1 MIEKLKMESP
11 DLSQEHIKEIQ
22 KLFPDVVTEEQ
33 VDGNTKLGIDFEKL
47 KQELSSSLIDDGKER
62 YQMTWPGKM
71 EAIRLSNTPT
81 TATLRPLPEKSVD
94 FDKTQ
99 NVYIEGDNLE
109 VLKIIRETYLN
120 KIKMIYI
127 DPPYNTGNGFVYN
140 DKFKQSQE
148 EYQQSTD
155 EYDELGNRMV
165 KNPESS
171 GRYHTDWLNMI
182 YPRIKL
188 ARDFLKDDGII
199 FISIDDNEVDNLK
212 KVCNELF
219 GDHNFIAQ
227 MVIEGTPKND
237 PLIIST
243 AHEYCLVYVKNYA
256 VASTKEWGFHN
267 PFFDDIQSIF
277 NLNKP
282 DYLKINQKLKEY
294 FKEKGL
300 DKENIANYKYSDAKG
315 VFRIGPIDDPQRGGP
330 KDNRYNPITG
340 EKLKTPNSG
349 WRCSIDTW
357 NEWVKNDEILFPA
370 DNTKLVSRK
379 VYIKQGQLDLLRGY
393 YKIQTRKDT
402 DYLKSLFNSK
412 VFSFPKPVELI
423 KKFIDSSIKNDDIV
437 MDFFA
442 GSSTTAQAVSELN
455 AERLSRNEIKQ
466 IRYILVQLPE
476 DLYKN
481 LKNAQGNREKDTC
494 QNAINYCLA
503 NHLSPTLTSIG
514 ETRIKLSNEN
524 IVRRYPLTSTYLDVG
539 FRVFKLDSSNMQND
553 FYSSK
558 EMTKSLIET
567 TIDNV
572 KPDRTDMDLL
582 IQVMLNLG
590 LLLSSKI
597 EKKIIGNKTVYLVN
611 GNDLVACFDAGL
623 TNDEIK
629 QIAQLQPVY
638 AAFRDSCFSSDSVG
652 INNEQIFK
660 TISPSTS
667 IKVL

>member
-11 DLSQEHIKEIQ
+11 DLFQEHIKEIQ

-109 VLKIIRETYLN
+109 VLKVIRETYLN

-127 DPPYNTGNGFVYN
+127 DPPYNTGNDFVYN

-165 KNPESS
+165 KNPESN
-171 GRYHTDWLNMI
+171 GRYHTDWLNMM
-182 YPRIKL
+182 YPRLKV
-188 ARDFLKDDGII
+188 ARDLLTEDGVLLV
-199 FISIDDNEVDNLK
+199 SIDDNEQSNLK
-212 KVCNELF
+212 KIIDEIF
-219 GDHNFIAQ
+219 GEKNFIAQ
-227 MVIEGTPKND
+227 FIWRGGRRNASKFV
-237 PLIIST
+237 ST
-243 AHEYCLVYVKNYA
+243 SHEYMLCYAKDLNYCSDIGVSWHERKKGLKEIYEEVKYLQNKYGNDFQG
-256 VASTKEWGFHN
+256 ASKELKEWYKSL
-267 PFFDDIQSIF
+267 PDDSPAKDNEHYNWIDQ
-277 NLNKP
+277 
-282 DYLKINQKLKEY
+282 
-294 FKEKGL
+294 
-300 DKENIANYKYSDAKG
+300 KG
-315 VFRIGPIDDPQRGGP
+315 VYFASDISRGGGGGP
-330 KDNRYNPITG
+330 KWDIVNPTTKNIVQTPARGWSYSSKEDLLTDIKNGLIHFNGDGVPCKKRYLKENESQLVETVFYKDRRGSSKRLRNLMGGDYFPFPKDDEIISKFISVFTSSDSIVLDFFSGSATTG
-340 EKLKTPNSG
+340 QSVFESN
-349 WRCSIDTW
+349 SIDQGH
-357 NEWVKNDEILFPA
+357 
-370 DNTKLVSRK
+370 RK
-379 VYIKQGQLDLLRGY
+379 
-393 YKIQTRKDT
+393 
-402 DYLKSLFNSK
+402 F
-412 VFSFPKPVELI
+412 
-423 KKFIDSSIKNDDIV
+423 
-437 MDFFA
+437 
-442 GSSTTAQAVSELN
+442 
-455 AERLSRNEIKQ
+455 
-466 IRYILVQLPE
+466 ILVQIPE
-476 DLYKN
+476 LVN
-481 LKNAQGNREKDTC
+481 LNND
-494 QNAINYCLA
+494 
-503 NHLSPTLTSIG
+503 NHEFKTICDIG
-514 ETRIKLSNEN
+514 EERLKRVGIQKEKLGISKN
-524 IVRRYPLTSTYLDVG
+524 TDFG

-597 EKKIIGNKTVYLVN
+597 EKKMIGNKTVYLVN

-638 AAFRDSCFSSDSVG
+638 AAFRDSCFSSDSVD

-660 TISPSTS
+660 TISPSTEV
-667 IKVL
+667 KVI

>member
-11 DLSQEHIKEIQ
+11 DLFQEHIKEIQ

-109 VLKIIRETYLN
+109 VLKVIRETYLN

-127 DPPYNTGNGFVYN
+127 DPPYNTGNDFVYN

-165 KNPESS
+165 KNPESN
-171 GRYHTDWLNMI
+171 GRYHTDWLNMM
-182 YPRIKL
+182 YPRLKV
-188 ARDFLKDDGII
+188 ARDLLTEDGVLLV
-199 FISIDDNEVDNLK
+199 SIDDNEQSNLK
-212 KVCNELF
+212 KIIDEIF
-219 GDHNFIAQ
+219 GEKNFIAQ
-227 MVIEGTPKND
+227 FIWRGGRRNASKFV
-237 PLIIST
+237 ST
-243 AHEYCLVYVKNYA
+243 SHEYMLCYAKDLNYCSDIGVSWHERKKGLKEIYEEVKYLQNKYGNDFQG
-256 VASTKEWGFHN
+256 ASKELKEWYKSL
-267 PFFDDIQSIF
+267 PDDSPAKDNEHYNWIDQ
-277 NLNKP
+277 
-282 DYLKINQKLKEY
+282 
-294 FKEKGL
+294 
-300 DKENIANYKYSDAKG
+300 KG
-315 VFRIGPIDDPQRGGP
+315 VYFASDISRGGGGGP
-330 KDNRYNPITG
+330 KWDIVNPTTKNIVQTPARGWSYSSKEDLLTDIKNGLIHFNGDGVPCKKRYLKENESQLVETVFYKDRRGSSKRLRNLMGGDYFPFPKDDEIISKFISVFTSSDSIVLDFFSGSATTG
-340 EKLKTPNSG
+340 QSVFESN
-349 WRCSIDTW
+349 SIDQGH
-357 NEWVKNDEILFPA
+357 
-370 DNTKLVSRK
+370 RK
-379 VYIKQGQLDLLRGY
+379 
-393 YKIQTRKDT
+393 
-402 DYLKSLFNSK
+402 F
-412 VFSFPKPVELI
+412 
-423 KKFIDSSIKNDDIV
+423 
-437 MDFFA
+437 
-442 GSSTTAQAVSELN
+442 
-455 AERLSRNEIKQ
+455 
-466 IRYILVQLPE
+466 ILVQIPE
-476 DLYKN
+476 LVN
-481 LKNAQGNREKDTC
+481 LNND
-494 QNAINYCLA
+494 
-503 NHLSPTLTSIG
+503 NHEFKTICDIG
-514 ETRIKLSNEN
+514 EERLKRVGIQKEKLGISKN
-524 IVRRYPLTSTYLDVG
+524 TDFG

-597 EKKIIGNKTVYLVN
+597 EKKMIGNKTVFLVN
-611 GNDLVACFDAGL
+611 ENDLVACFDAGL

-638 AAFRDSCFSSDSVG
+638 AAFRDSCFSSDSVD

-660 TISPSTS
+660 TISPSTEV
-667 IKVL
+667 KVI